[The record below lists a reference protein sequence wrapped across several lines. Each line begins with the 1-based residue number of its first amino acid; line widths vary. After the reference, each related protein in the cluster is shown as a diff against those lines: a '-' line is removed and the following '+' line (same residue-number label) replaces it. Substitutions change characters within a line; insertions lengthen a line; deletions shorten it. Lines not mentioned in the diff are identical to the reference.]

1 MLKLQRLVIVCLALL
16 GLAAVVVV
24 WRHSGPLQEPAVQQE
39 AFGKALRQARNGEAG
54 AARVLYQ
61 QLGRDDLLP
70 TQRAMLYGLLADYP
84 SPRALKLARADLHSD
99 DAEVRQAAINAVVG
113 LVPAAQRSLILGP
126 LLDDPQAS
134 LRYAAAT
141 AMLDLSPDDVGLYFG
156 PLDKVLDEYRQV
168 LAADGAVAGAT
179 DSAQQ
184 TSGDSAEPPADLSRQ
199 LLLVRILVH
208 QGDLADAGQRLQRVL
223 AQQPENAQA
232 IALQVRLLDRQGNAD
247 GARQWLAGRLRQ
259 YPQSAALQHEL
270 GLWLVDHKQ
279 DEYALLALTR
289 AVELAPDNST
299 FRYSLALTLHAME
312 QVDAAQRQLQEIV
325 QRHPQDR
332 RARALLIN
340 YWKETGQLQN
350 VQVLLAQLE
359 QQNPDDPLVQQG
371 L

>member
-1 MLKLQRLVIVCLALL
+1 MFKLQRLVIVCLALL
-16 GLAAVVVV
+16 ALAAAVVV

-39 AFGKALRQARNGEAG
+39 IFGKALRQARNGDAG

-61 QLGRDDLLP
+61 QLARDDLLP
-70 TQRAMLYGLLADYP
+70 TQRAVLYGLLPDYP
-84 SPRALKLARADLHSD
+84 SPRALKLARADLHND
-99 DAEVRQAAINAVVG
+99 NPEVRQAAINAVVG
-113 LVPAAQRSLILGP
+113 LVPAAQRSTVLGP

-141 AMLDLSPDDVGLYFG
+141 AMLDLSPDDAGLYFG
-156 PLDKVLDEYRQV
+156 PLDKALDEYRQV
-168 LAADGAVAGAT
+168 LSADSASESSA
-179 DSAQQ
+179 DSAQ
-184 TSGDSAEPPADLSRQ
+184 DSPDLSRQ
-199 LLLVRILVH
+199 LLLARILIH
-208 QGDLADAGQRLQRVL
+208 QGDRAEASQRLQQVL
-223 AQQPENAQA
+223 TQQPDNVRA
-232 IALQVRLLDRQGNAD
+232 IALQVRLLDQPGNAD
-247 GARQWLAGRLRQ
+247 AARQWLAGQLRR

-270 GLWLVDHKQ
+270 GLWLVEHKQ

-289 AVELAPDNST
+289 AVELAPDNSA
-299 FRYSLALTLHAME
+299 FRYSLALTLHAMQ

-332 RARALLIN
+332 RARVLLIT

>member
-1 MLKLQRLVIVCLALL
+1 MLKLQRVVIVCLALL
-16 GLAAVVVV
+16 VLAAAVVV

-39 AFGKALRQARNGEAG
+39 MFGKALRQARSGDAG

-61 QLGRDDLLP
+61 QLGRTDLLP
-70 TQRAMLYGLLADYP
+70 SQRALLYGLLADYP
-84 SPRALKLARADLHSD
+84 SPRALKLARADLHNEHP
-99 DAEVRQAAINAVVG
+99 EVRQAAIGAVVG
-113 LVPAAQRSLILGP
+113 LVPASQRSLILGP
-126 LLDDPQAS
+126 LLEDPLAS
-134 LRYAAAT
+134 LRYAAAR
-141 AMLDLSPDDVGLYFG
+141 AMLDLSPDDAGLYFG
-156 PLDKVLDEYRQV
+156 QLDNTLDEYRQV
-168 LAADGAVAGAT
+168 LADSTDLAD
-179 DSAQQ
+179 
-184 TSGDSAEPPADLSRQ
+184 Q
-199 LLLVRILVH
+199 LLLARILIH
-208 QGDLADAGQRLQRVL
+208 QSDKVQAGTLLQRLL
-223 AQQPENAQA
+223 AQAPDNVQA
-232 IALQVRLLDRQGNAD
+232 IALQVRLLDQQGNTD
-247 GARQWLAGRLRQ
+247 GARQWLAEQLRQ

-299 FRYSLALTLHAME
+299 YRYSLALTLHAME

-325 QRHPQDR
+325 QRQPQDR
-332 RARALLIN
+332 RARVLLIT

>member
-1 MLKLQRLVIVCLALL
+1 MLKLQRLVILCLALL
-16 GLAAVVVV
+16 VLAAVVVV
-24 WRHSGPLQEPAVQQE
+24 WRHSGPLQEPAAQQE
-39 AFGKALRQARNGEAG
+39 MFGKALRQARGGEAG

-61 QLGRDDLLP
+61 QLGRSDLLP

-84 SPRALKLARADLHSD
+84 SPRALKLARTDLHNE
-99 DAEVRQAAINAVVG
+99 DAEVRAAAINAVVG

-126 LLDDPQAS
+126 LLEDPEAS
-134 LRYAAAT
+134 LRYAAAS
-141 AMLDLSPDDVGLYFG
+141 AMLDLSPDDTGLYFA
-156 PLDKVLDEYRQV
+156 LLEKVLDDYRQV
-168 LAADGAVAGAT
+168 LAGQSPDVT
-179 DSAQQ
+179 Q
-184 TSGDSAEPPADLSRQ
+184 Q
-199 LLLVRILVH
+199 LLLARILMH
-208 QGDLADAGQRLQRVL
+208 QGQLAAAAEPLRRIQ
-223 AQQPENAQA
+223 AQVPDNAQI
-232 IALQVRLLDRQGNAD
+232 IALQVRLLDRQGNVD
-247 GARQWLAGRLRQ
+247 GARRWLAEQLRQ
-259 YPQSAALQHEL
+259 YPQSAALQYEL

-299 FRYSLALTLHAME
+299 YRYSLALTLHAME

-332 RARALLIN
+332 RARVLLIN

>member
-16 GLAAVVVV
+16 ALAAAVVV

-39 AFGKALRQARNGEAG
+39 IFGKALRQARNGDAG

-61 QLGRDDLLP
+61 QLARDDLLP
-70 TQRAMLYGLLADYP
+70 TQRAVLYGLLPDYP
-84 SPRALKLARADLHSD
+84 SPRALKLARADLHND
-99 DAEVRQAAINAVVG
+99 NAEVRQAAINAVVG
-113 LVPAAQRSLILGP
+113 LVPAAQRSTLLGP

-141 AMLDLSPDDVGLYFG
+141 AMLDLSPDDAGLYFG
-156 PLDKVLDEYRQV
+156 PLDKALDEYRQV
-168 LAADGAVAGAT
+168 LSADSASDSAADGAQ
-179 DSAQQ
+179 DS
-184 TSGDSAEPPADLSRQ
+184 TDLSRQ
-199 LLLVRILVH
+199 LLLARILIH
-208 QGDLADAGQRLQRVL
+208 QGDRADASQRLQQIL
-223 AQQPENAQA
+223 MQQPDNARA
-232 IALQVRLLDRQGNAD
+232 IALQVRLLDQPGNTDA
-247 GARQWLAGRLRQ
+247 ARQWLAEQLRQ

-270 GLWLVDHKQ
+270 GLWLVEHKQ

-289 AVELAPDNST
+289 AVELAPDNSA
-299 FRYSLALTLHAME
+299 FRYSLALTLHAMQ

-332 RARALLIN
+332 RARVLLIT

>member
-16 GLAAVVVV
+16 ALAAAVVV
-24 WRHSGPLQEPAVQQE
+24 WRHSGPLQGPAVQQE
-39 AFGKALRQARNGEAG
+39 IFGKALRQARNGEAG

-61 QLGRDDLLP
+61 QLARDDLLP
-70 TQRAMLYGLLADYP
+70 TQRAVLYGLLADYP
-84 SPRALKLARADLHSD
+84 SPRALKLARADLHND
-99 DAEVRQAAINAVVG
+99 DPEVRQAAINAVVG
-113 LVPAAQRSLILGP
+113 LVPTAQRSLILGP

-141 AMLDLSPDDVGLYFG
+141 AMLDLSPDDAGLYFG
-156 PLDKVLDEYRQV
+156 PLDKALDEYRQV
-168 LAADGAVAGAT
+168 LAADSTSDRASG
-179 DSAQQ
+179 SAAQNAQ
-184 TSGDSAEPPADLSRQ
+184 DNPDLTRQ
-199 LLLVRILVH
+199 LLLAQILIH
-208 QGDLADAGQRLQRVL
+208 QGDRASADKLLQQVL
-223 AQQPENAQA
+223 TQQPDNVQA
-232 IALQVRLLDRQGNAD
+232 IALQVRQLDRQGNTD
-247 GARQWLAGRLRQ
+247 GARQWLAQQLRQ

-270 GLWLVDHKQ
+270 GLWLVAHKQ

-289 AVELAPDNST
+289 AVELAPDNSR

-332 RARALLIN
+332 RARVLLIS

>member
-1 MLKLQRLVIVCLALL
+1 MLKLQRLMIVCLALL
-16 GLAAVVVV
+16 ALAAAVVV
-24 WRHSGPLQEPAVQQE
+24 WRHSGPLQAPTVQQE
-39 AFGKALRQARNGEAG
+39 IFGKALRQARNGEAG

-61 QLGRDDLLP
+61 QLARDDLLP
-70 TQRAMLYGLLADYP
+70 TQRAVLYGLLADYP
-84 SPRALKLARADLHSD
+84 SPRALKLARADLHHD
-99 DAEVRQAAINAVVG
+99 DPEVRQAAINAVVG

-126 LLDDPQAS
+126 LLDDPLAN

-141 AMLDLSPDDVGLYFG
+141 AMLDLSPDEAGLYFG
-156 PLDKVLDEYRQV
+156 PLDKALDEYRQV
-168 LAADGAVAGAT
+168 LVSQSASGSAADDTADRT
-179 DSAQQ
+179 SA
-184 TSGDSAEPPADLSRQ
+184 SAEAGPDLARQ
-199 LLLVRILVH
+199 LLLAQILIH
-208 QGDLADAGQRLQRVL
+208 QGDRANAGTVLKRVL
-223 AQQPENAQA
+223 TRQPDNVHA
-232 IALQVRLLDRQGNAD
+232 IALQVRLLDQQGNAD
-247 GARQWLAGRLRQ
+247 GARQWLAEQLRQ

-299 FRYSLALTLHAME
+299 FRYSLAMTLHAME

-332 RARALLIN
+332 RARVLLIN

>member
-16 GLAAVVVV
+16 ALAAAMVV

-39 AFGKALRQARNGEAG
+39 IFGKALRQARNGDAG

-61 QLGRDDLLP
+61 QLARDDLLP
-70 TQRAMLYGLLADYP
+70 TQRAVLHGLLPDYP
-84 SPRALKLARADLHSD
+84 SPRALKLARADLHND
-99 DAEVRQAAINAVVG
+99 NAEVRQAAINAVVG
-113 LVPAAQRSLILGP
+113 LVPATQRSTLLGP

-141 AMLDLSPDDVGLYFG
+141 AMLDLSPDDAGLYFG
-156 PLDKVLDEYRQV
+156 PLDKALDDYREVL
-168 LAADGAVAGAT
+168 
-179 DSAQQ
+179 
-184 TSGDSAEPPADLSRQ
+184 SAETASDSSADSTLDSLDLSRQ
-199 LLLVRILVH
+199 LLLARILIH
-208 QGDLADAGQRLQRVL
+208 QGDRAEASRRLQRVL
-223 AQQPENAQA
+223 MQQPDNVRA
-232 IALQVRLLDRQGNAD
+232 IALQVRLLDQPGNTDA
-247 GARQWLAGRLRQ
+247 ARHWLAEQLRQ

-270 GLWLVDHKQ
+270 GLWLVEHKQ

-289 AVELAPDNST
+289 AVELAPDNSA
-299 FRYSLALTLHAME
+299 FRYTLASTLHAMQ

-332 RARALLIN
+332 RARVLLIT

>member
-16 GLAAVVVV
+16 ALAAAVVV

-39 AFGKALRQARNGEAG
+39 IFGKALRQARNGEAG
-54 AARVLYQ
+54 SARVLYQ

-70 TQRAMLYGLLADYP
+70 TQRAVLYGLLADYP
-84 SPRALKLARADLHSD
+84 SPRALKLARADLHND
-99 DAEVRQAAINAVVG
+99 DPEVRQAAINAVVG
-113 LVPAAQRSLILGP
+113 LVPATQRSLILGP

-141 AMLDLSPDDVGLYFG
+141 AMLDLSPDDAGLYFG
-156 PLDKVLDEYRQV
+156 PLDKALDEYRQV
-168 LAADGAVAGAT
+168 LQTQSASGNTPEGADPASDAG
-179 DSAQQ
+179 
-184 TSGDSAEPPADLSRQ
+184 PDLARQ
-199 LLLVRILVH
+199 LLLARILIH
-208 QGDLADAGQRLQRVL
+208 QGDRAAASALLKQVL
-223 AQQPENAQA
+223 TQQPDNAHA
-232 IALQVRLLDRQGNAD
+232 IALQVRLLDQPGNTDA
-247 GARQWLAGRLRQ
+247 ARQWLAEQLRQ

-332 RARALLIN
+332 RARVLLIN